1 MKNLLLSLILL
12 LAHNTCWAQTDR
24 TKLSVTY
31 NAYYLQ
37 YEEDDSLSWDIERLD
52 IGEYSSQFYS
62 LVGDWY
68 VHHSE
73 GKAPY
78 PGTKIRDDEV
88 YKNMPKVGQITAMHW
103 PGKIT
108 VHDSIQHLFEWQL
121 VDGDSVVCEYPC
133 KKAQTTFRGRTW
145 NVWYTLE
152 IPYSDGPWKLC
163 GLPGLIMYA
172 KDNDGKFIF
181 DCVGVEKGD
190 GHTFTYIYKKATVVS
205 PERAEELL
213 ILEAEDND
221 SYYKL
226 IMPGLKS
233 MQRYDKN
240 GRPYKWKPKT
250 AVPYEV
256 FPQNHKRK
264 NPQKK
269 QYKRRKHR

>member
-1 MKNLLLSLILL
+1 
-12 LAHNTCWAQTDR
+12 
-24 TKLSVTY
+24 
-31 NAYYLQ
+31 
-37 YEEDDSLSWDIERLD
+37 
-52 IGEYSSQFYS
+52 
-62 LVGDWY
+62 
-68 VHHSE
+68 
-73 GKAPY
+73 
-78 PGTKIRDDEV
+78 
-88 YKNMPKVGQITAMHW
+88 
-103 PGKIT
+103 
-108 VHDSIQHLFEWQL
+108 
-121 VDGDSVVCEYPC
+121 
-133 KKAQTTFRGRTW
+133 
-145 NVWYTLE
+145 
-152 IPYSDGPWKLC
+152 
-163 GLPGLIMYA
+163 MYA

-256 FPQNHKRK
+256 FPENHKQK
-264 NPQKK
+264 HQQKK
-269 QYKRRKHR
+269 ILKKKR